1 MIFLAVLFAAV
12 ATFSGARLFVGHGAG
27 GAGDQLARI
36 RADGTTTPEAEE
48 GSSVGD
54 RLIRPLSRWLV
65 SHLARLLPARV
76 AHQFEE
82 QLLVAGR
89 PVSLQTFMAFVV
101 AGPIAGMVL
110 VSAFILNSP
119 PSSPALAI
127 LEFGGG
133 LFIGG
138 ALPVYWLSG
147 KVRRRQVRIGRE
159 LPDAVDLIV
168 VSVEAGLSLE
178 AALARVGDDPRHLV
192 AAEFRRVLAD
202 MNLGMGRR
210 AALQGL
216 VARTGVPAIT
226 SLVSAILQADQTGM
240 GIGQVLR
247 AQSTQLRSQRKQ
259 RAEEAAMKA
268 PLKMLFPL
276 IFFIFP
282 SLFVVI
288 LGPAVLSIMDNL
300 AK

>member
-1 MIFLAVLFAAV
+1 MIFFAVFFAAV
-12 ATFSGARLFVGHGAG
+12 AAFSGVRVIAGHTLGA
-27 GAGDQLARI
+27 AGDQLARI
-36 RADGTTTPEAEE
+36 RADRGSDLLVEE
-48 GSSVGD
+48 GSNVGD
-54 RLIRPLSRWLV
+54 RLIRPLSRWLL
-65 SHLARLLPARV
+65 SRTTRLLPASV
-76 AHQFEE
+76 AQHFQE
-82 QLLVAGR
+82 QLLAAGH
-89 PVSLQTFMAFVV
+89 PVSSQTFFALLI
-101 AGPIAGMVL
+101 AGPIIGFAL
-110 VSAFILNSP
+110 VGELMLSSGP
-119 PSSPALAI
+119 PSPSMAIIQLGGAL
-127 LEFGGG
+127 FV
-133 LFIGG
+133 GG
-138 ALPVYWLSG
+138 ALPVYWLTG
-147 KVRRRQVRIGRE
+147 QVRRRQARIGRE

-178 AALARVGDDPRHLV
+178 AAMARVGDDPRHLI

-202 MNLGMGRR
+202 LNLGMGRR
-210 AALQGL
+210 PALQGL
-216 VARTGVPAIT
+216 VARTGVPAIN
-226 SLVSAILQADQTGM
+226 SFVSAILQADQTGM

-288 LGPAVLSIMDNL
+288 LGPAVISLMDNL

>member
-1 MIFLAVLFAAV
+1 MILFAVFFAAI
-12 ATFSGARLFVGHGAG
+12 ATFSGTRLFVGHASGA
-27 GAGDQLARI
+27 ADDQLARI
-36 RADGTTTPEAEE
+36 RTHTTGDLTPDNE
-48 GSSVGD
+48 SSVGD
-54 RLIRPLSRWLV
+54 RLIRPLSLWLV
-65 SHLARLLPARV
+65 THLARLLPTRV

-89 PVSLQTFMAFVV
+89 PVSLQTFLAMVV
-101 AGPIAGMVL
+101 AGPIAGMAL
-110 VSAFILNSP
+110 AGEFILSSP
-119 PSSPALAI
+119 PSSPGMAI
-127 LEFGGG
+127 LELGGG
-133 LFIGG
+133 VFIGG

-159 LPDAVDLIV
+159 LPDAVDLVV

-178 AALARVGDDPRHLV
+178 AALARVGDDPRHLI

-210 AALQGL
+210 SALQGL
-216 VARTGVPAIT
+216 VSRTGVPAIT
-226 SLVSAILQADQTGM
+226 SLVSAILQAEQTGM
-240 GIGQVLR
+240 GIAQVLR
-247 AQSTQLRSQRKQ
+247 AQSTQLRDQRKQ

-276 IFFIFP
+276 VFFIFP

-288 LGPAVLSIMDNL
+288 LGPAVISIMDNL
-300 AK
+300 MK